1 MADYLFE
8 GKLENQVHDI
18 GEADIEQLHRISLRD
33 AREGQSITESSYRN
47 ETYQRGDNWQM
58 GFFRDVLERDSMTSG
73 FQMQYPHGKVIEQS
87 LRRHFFRGENKIY
100 DSCEPSLH
108 RALENFSTEDQKELY
123 RLVADMRIAEFSF
136 FLNKFDHVK
145 NWNCSDVLYDTL
157 AQHYGLKT
165 DWLDITTDFD
175 VAMFFA
181 TCRYENGKWYPLT
194 KNETELDEK
203 SQYGMI
209 FHMPSWQN
217 SSRFSFDL
225 QLYAASTSGTPIKF
239 ERSPQN
245 VIFPIGFQP
254 FMRCHMQNGYGIYMR
269 GKRPLQNDFAFEKL
283 RFRHSEKLSN
293 KYYEMMEGGEKIYP
307 HEGLTKA
314 QFIIDEIANAN
325 VFSEAAF
332 RYALYRSH
340 KYPVSEEERC
350 RADLENFIVDGKN
363 ITIQKEHPWK
373 ISSGRRRKID
383 SMYQNFS
390 VEAWYGIQLRTRIGT
405 SAPSMYR
412 PWMLPESSDELGTL
426 DFEPFV
432 CTTDCDNIFC
442 RDLVR
447 ILDAVMKAKM
457 SDF

>member
-1 MADYLFE
+1 MTGYLFE
-8 GKLENQVHDI
+8 EKLENQVYDI
-18 GEADIEQLHRISLRD
+18 GEAEIDQLHRISLRE

-47 ETYQRGDNWQM
+47 ETYQQGDNWQM
-58 GFFRDVLERDSMTSG
+58 GFFRDVLERDSMTAG

-108 RALENFSTEDQKELY
+108 RALENFATEDQKELY

-245 VIFPIGFQP
+245 VIFP
-254 FMRCHMQNGYGIYMR
+254 
-269 GKRPLQNDFAFEKL
+269 
-283 RFRHSEKLSN
+283 
-293 KYYEMMEGGEKIYP
+293 
-307 HEGLTKA
+307 
-314 QFIIDEIANAN
+314 
-325 VFSEAAF
+325 
-332 RYALYRSH
+332 
-340 KYPVSEEERC
+340 
-350 RADLENFIVDGKN
+350 
-363 ITIQKEHPWK
+363 
-373 ISSGRRRKID
+373 
-383 SMYQNFS
+383 
-390 VEAWYGIQLRTRIGT
+390 
-405 SAPSMYR
+405 
-412 PWMLPESSDELGTL
+412 
-426 DFEPFV
+426 
-432 CTTDCDNIFC
+432 
-442 RDLVR
+442 
-447 ILDAVMKAKM
+447 
-457 SDF
+457 